1 MAVSTAVILAAGR
14 GMRLGDDYRE
24 RPKGFIPCQGTTLIE
39 RSLSLLTS
47 CGISR
52 VFIVTGHCA
61 DFYDDLAARSAGLV
75 TTLFNDRYAT
85 NGSLVSFMTV
95 LDAVDE
101 PFLVL
106 DSDIVYERRA
116 LPALLNCSMENAALV
131 SGTTDSGD
139 EYYAWADQVAGQP
152 LPTIRRLSKRLTDEP
167 GNGPGGGIQI
177 GFDYQMN
184 SIVLGMQAITSISGF
199 SSSENTADGS
209 RLGTELTS
217 YGSLNARLGYLLQPE
232 LLVYGKGGLAFGSFK
247 YSDKNSAAGYSGS
260 QNDVRSQGWMV
271 GGGVEYKFAPSWS
284 AFAEYD
290 YTFFGSQSETLSY
303 KNASW
308 GDSYKFNIDQDIGS
322 AVIGVNYRF

>member
-1 MAVSTAVILAAGR
+1 MLRFSAAFGALCLVAVAVSPALAADSTSPDSWTGAYI
-14 GMRLGDDYRE
+14 GLNANWNFLSSDFSSPAQNQG
-24 RPKGFIPCQGTTLIE
+24 GF
-39 RSLSLLTS
+39 
-47 CGISR
+47 
-52 VFIVTGHCA
+52 
-61 DFYDDLAARSAGLV
+61 DFPSA
-75 TTLFNDRYAT
+75 NY
-85 NGSLVSFMTV
+85 GSQT
-95 LDAVDE
+95 
-101 PFLVL
+101 
-106 DSDIVYERRA
+106 
-116 LPALLNCSMENAALV
+116 
-131 SGTTDSGD
+131 
-139 EYYAWADQVAGQP
+139 
-152 LPTIRRLSKRLTDEP
+152 

-247 YSDKNSAAGYSGS
+247 YTDKNSAAGYSGS

-271 GGGVEYKFAPSWS
+271 GGGVEYKFAPNWS